1 MPPSRSK
8 LILCSL
14 LVFAVLLLIFP
25 SHKAY
30 VSYTTS
36 QLSPSSSTIKPN
48 AVIFMLLPPSRVH
61 QAILALYNVENRF
74 NRRLKYPYVL
84 FMTEDELA
92 AVSNEDKKKID
103 WITEGRAKFAT
114 VTKES
119 WDIPSHLDKSLVQH
133 SLESIGFSTGYRQM
147 CRFYSGFFWRNPAIA
162 NYEWLWRLDTDIEF
176 HCDIPYDPVQRLIDS
191 NKLYGFIQISPD
203 ADFVQPSL
211 ASNASYFLSTHS
223 HIIPPNANLGFVWS
237 GQSGIK
243 KALQGQASNP
253 EWTRMCMYNNFEIS
267 HRSVW
272 ESEVYTK
279 FFDYLEQEGG
289 FFYERWSDSP
299 VHSLGLAMS
308 LRKDQVMQFTDMGY
322 QHQGW
327 GYECPQ
333 QLDRCTC
340 LREGPAK
347 GFHDNA
353 ERWFNATELQADS
366 WGT

>member
-1 MPPSRSK
+1 
-8 LILCSL
+8 
-14 LVFAVLLLIFP
+14 
-25 SHKAY
+25 
-30 VSYTTS
+30 
-36 QLSPSSSTIKPN
+36 
-48 AVIFMLLPPSRVH
+48 MLLPPSRVH